1 MLEEIRN
8 NNITNYML
16 ISKVMTWA
24 GKNDKILYNNLDY
37 IFEDFKCRNSFTYE
51 DVKETLN
58 KIKIN
63 ENITVLELLIEALN
77 KSDYHDTLRFMWTFQ
92 IDSSQNSYIKEWKY
106 ESRTPNPYSDIIPYI
121 TARLKYLEENNLDDW
136 HKSKDIIKHK
146 HYRWW
151 IQNILDGEES
161 KIYSM
166 MLFHENDTRC
176 FNALHLGNN
185 MDDNCTFNILLK
197 YILDEYIIPDPHH
210 SELTVPDFANFDYDN
225 PRKLTKSAKFGGFH
239 GLIYL
244 TAEELQYIYKNKI
257 KKYNIDMYEKNVWAY
272 INSLKYDPDNER
284 FYILIK

>member
-1 MLEEIRN
+1 MIEEIKN
-8 NNITNYML
+8 NNITNHML
-16 ISKVMTWA
+16 ISKVMNWA
-24 GKNDKILYNNLDY
+24 YRNDRILYNNLDY
-37 IFEDFKCRNSFTYE
+37 IFDNFKCRNSFTYE
-51 DVKETLN
+51 DVKEILD

-63 ENITVLELLIEALN
+63 ENVTILELLIEALN
-77 KSDYHDTLRFMWTFQ
+77 KSDYHDTLRFMWTFK

-106 ESRTPNPYSDIIPYI
+106 KASEPNPYSNILPHID
-121 TARLKYLEENNLDDW
+121 ARLKYLEENNLDDW

-151 IQNILDGEES
+151 IQNIIKGDEG

-185 MDDNCTFNILLK
+185 MNENCTFNIILQ
-197 YILDEYIIPDPHH
+197 YILDEFIIPNPHH
-210 SELTVPDFANFDYDN
+210 DELIVPDFVNFDYDN
-225 PRKLTKSAKFGGFH
+225 PRKIIKSAKFGGFH

-244 TAEELQYIYKNKI
+244 TAKELQEVYRNKVN
-257 KKYNIDMYEKNVWAY
+257 KRNIDMYEKNVWAY
-272 INSLKYDPDNER
+272 INSLKHDTDNEK